1 MTRIMIIGGGSEIAN
16 AIARSLHQSKKGS
29 EILLIGR
36 SGASMDRAI
45 AINTEIF
52 GEYKC
57 RTIECDFMDPQLTA
71 ITVRNAVIDFQPT
84 ISVLAAGINIIEPK
98 SLDTIQMSL
107 VNFVSMCTAG
117 EEILSHGKGAEKSS
131 LIVLSSIASFRPRPT
146 NYNYGSSKA
155 GLDFWAEGAMTTIQK
170 PTEILLIRLGKVS
183 TSSSLS
189 HPWAPFTQTPV
200 SVGLR
205 IAELVGRG
213 TRTIW
218 IPRILG
224 LVAFVLLLLP
234 KNIWIKLSIRQSKD
248 NN

>member
-1 MTRIMIIGGGSEIAN
+1 MSRILIVGGGSEIAT
-16 AIARSLHQSKKGS
+16 AIAKSLYESNKGS

-36 SGASMDRAI
+36 SGASMDHAF
-45 AINTEIF
+45 AFNTEIF

-57 RTIECDFMDPQLTA
+57 RTIECDFSDPHSTA
-71 ITVRNAVIDFQPT
+71 TTVRNAVIDFQPT

-98 SLDTIQMSL
+98 SLDTIQMGL
-107 VNFVSMCTAG
+107 VNFISMCAAG
-117 EEILSHGKGAEKSS
+117 EEILDHYKNADKSS

-146 NYNYGSSKA
+146 NYNYGSTKA
-155 GLDFWAEGAMTTIQK
+155 GLDFWAKGAMTTIQK
-170 PTEILLIRLGKVS
+170 STEIILIRLGKVS
-183 TSSSLS
+183 TTSSLG
-189 HPWAPFTQTPV
+189 HPWAPFTQTPA

-213 TRTIW
+213 TCTIW

-224 LVAFVLLLLP
+224 LVAFVLWLLP